1 MAQGGKPYI
10 QDEAT
15 LDKIKLE
22 SNGLKYSPMGTQVWL
37 SLGGVFLDKRMTSCS
52 PPLCDTLKKLI
63 SSSAH
68 V

>member
-1 MAQGGKPYI
+1 MAQGGKLYI

-22 SNGLKYSPMGTQVWL
+22 SNRLKYSPIGTQVWL
-37 SLGGVFLDKRMTSCS
+37 SLGKVFLDKRMTSCS
-52 PPLCDTLKKLI
+52 SPLCGTLKKLV